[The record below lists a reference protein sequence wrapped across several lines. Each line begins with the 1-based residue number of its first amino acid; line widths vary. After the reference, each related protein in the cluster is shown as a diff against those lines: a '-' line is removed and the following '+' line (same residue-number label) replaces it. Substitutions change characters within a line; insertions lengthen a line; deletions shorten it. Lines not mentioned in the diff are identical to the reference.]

1 MRRAMPVD
9 EYADAYVPG
18 PPLTVDVLR
27 EKLKALPG
35 AKASITTEEGR
46 KLIHLCAR
54 QGYWVRV
61 TARTKSDDTVVR
73 WGVPVLTAH
82 PPLGYSGSSP
92 DGSRLNYPHLH
103 RYDPKPHW
111 RKEGEYLIIRQ
122 GNGTPPWRR
131 FKSYTD
137 FEGPYVDEIN
147 QGEPGAEPDSEPGAE
162 PDGGPAP
169 AAAAAPA
176 VPAAAAGPAVPAA
189 PAAAPRRST
198 RVRKPVTIY
207 DPSEPPEPAPAPA
220 VDPLASL
227 RPRRARR
234 PPNRFGF

>member
-1 MRRAMPVD
+1 MRRAMPVTD

-27 EKLKALPG
+27 EDLAALPDG
-35 AKASITTEEGR
+35 KASITTEEGR

-61 TARTKSDDTVVR
+61 TARTKSDDIVVR
-73 WGVPVLTAH
+73 WGVPVPIAR
-82 PPLGYSGSSP
+82 PPIGYSVLSP
-92 DGSRLNYPHLH
+92 DGSRLNHPHLH
-103 RYDPKPHW
+103 RYNPKPHW
-111 RKEGEYLIIRQ
+111 REEGEYLIIRQ
-122 GNGTPPWRR
+122 EDGTPPWRR

-137 FEGPYVDEIN
+137 FEGPYVDKIN
-147 QGEPGAEPDSEPGAE
+147 EGGPDAEPG
-162 PDGGPAP
+162 GGPAP

-176 VPAAAAGPAVPAA
+176 APAA

-198 RVRKPVTIY
+198 RVRKPVKIY

>member
-1 MRRAMPVD
+1 MRRAMPVTD

-18 PPLTVDVLR
+18 PPLTVDVLQ
-27 EKLKALPG
+27 EKLAGLPDG
-35 AKASITTEEGR
+35 KASITTEEGR

-54 QGYWVRV
+54 QGYRVRV
-61 TARTKSDDTVVR
+61 TARTKSDDIVVR
-73 WGVPVLTAH
+73 WGVPVLTDR
-82 PPLGYSGSSP
+82 PPIGYSVLSP

-111 RKEGEYLIIRQ
+111 REEGEYLIIRQ
-122 GNGTPPWRR
+122 TDGTPAWRR
-131 FKSYTD
+131 FKSYTG
-137 FEGPYVDEIN
+137 FEGPYVDKIK
-147 QGEPGAEPDSEPGAE
+147 GSEPESEPESEPG
-162 PDGGPAP
+162 DGPAPAAP
-169 AAAAAPA
+169 AAAAAAA
-176 VPAAAAGPAVPAA
+176 VPL
-189 PAAAPRRST
+189 RRST
-198 RVRKPVTIY
+198 RIRKPVKIY